1 MLLEALP
8 DPSREINDAF
18 SKKFSS
24 SIKSEYML
32 SISVKHKANE
42 LKADADE
49 AIPLLCG
56 NEFDEFIVNFN
67 LERDGK
73 YSLILEK
80 KTSNLGMNSGLLLF
94 SKKKL

>member
-1 MLLEALP
+1 
-8 DPSREINDAF
+8 
-18 SKKFSS
+18 
-24 SIKSEYML
+24 ML
-32 SISVKHKANE
+32 SISVKHKAKE

-67 LERDGK
+67 LKRDGK

-80 KTSNLGMNSGLLLF
+80 KISNLGMNSGLLLF